1 MAAKKIT
8 TEKRVK
14 YRLPRLPGAN
24 ADQDQYVAL
33 NGKAYIIK
41 RGTEVE
47 IPEAVA
53 EILKHSEYAEDIA
66 AIYAESQ
73 AFKE

>member
-24 ADQDQYVAL
+24 ADQDQYTKCL
-33 NGKAYIIK
+33 
-41 RGTEVE
+41 VE
-47 IPEAVA
+47 Y
-53 EILKHSEYAEDIA
+53 LTLDGL
-66 AIYAESQ
+66 Q
-73 AFKE
+73 